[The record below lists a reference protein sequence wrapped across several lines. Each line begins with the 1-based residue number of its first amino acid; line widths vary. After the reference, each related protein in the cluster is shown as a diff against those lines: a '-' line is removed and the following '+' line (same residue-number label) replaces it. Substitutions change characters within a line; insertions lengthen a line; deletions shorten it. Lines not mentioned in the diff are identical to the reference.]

1 MTEAISVLW
10 VDDEVDM
17 LKPHILFLSGK
28 GYRVDT
34 ATGGAE
40 ALDWLAQNNPDV
52 ILLDENMPG
61 LSGLETL
68 RRIKA
73 LRSAVPVVMITKS
86 EEEHIMEDAIGAQIA
101 DYLIKPVNPNQ
112 ILLSLKK
119 ITDGK
124 RLVSEKTTQ
133 EYQMEFRQLAMALME
148 VNDMEGWYDL
158 YKRLVYWELELD
170 QNVDPSLRDMLL
182 HQKREANGLFFR
194 FIEDHYP
201 QWLKGSSDAPL
212 LSPGVL
218 RKKVFPLLGQGK
230 PVVLVVI
237 DNLRYDQWLVI
248 KQSIAEDY
256 RIVEEEMYTSIL
268 PTATQYARNALFAGL
283 SPLEIKRRFPDR
295 WVEEADEESKNNHE
309 DFFLGDQLKRA
320 GKGALNWSYHKV
332 LQPAAGRKLA
342 ENYKALLKQDFT
354 AIVFNFVDMLSHA
367 KTETAVVR
375 ELIESDKAYR
385 SLTLSWYQNSALGDL
400 LRNLANEDVQV
411 VLTTDH
417 GTVNVDEPVKVVGD
431 RNLTTNLRY
440 KMGKGMN
447 YDPDEVMAVRNPE
460 DIQLPKNHIS
470 AQVIFAR
477 EHQFF
482 AYPNNYNHYVR
493 IYKNSYQHGGISM
506 EECMIP
512 VITLSPRN
520 R

>member
-1 MTEAISVLW
+1 
-10 VDDEVDM
+10 
-17 LKPHILFLSGK
+17 
-28 GYRVDT
+28 
-34 ATGGAE
+34 
-40 ALDWLAQNNPDV
+40 
-52 ILLDENMPG
+52 
-61 LSGLETL
+61 
-68 RRIKA
+68 
-73 LRSAVPVVMITKS
+73 
-86 EEEHIMEDAIGAQIA
+86 
-101 DYLIKPVNPNQ
+101 
-112 ILLSLKK
+112 
-119 ITDGK
+119 
-124 RLVSEKTTQ
+124 
-133 EYQMEFRQLAMALME
+133 
-148 VNDMEGWYDL
+148 
-158 YKRLVYWELELD
+158 
-170 QNVDPSLRDMLL
+170 
-182 HQKREANGLFFR
+182 
-194 FIEDHYP
+194 
-201 QWLKGSSDAPL
+201 
-212 LSPGVL
+212 
-218 RKKVFPLLGQGK
+218 
-230 PVVLVVI
+230 
-237 DNLRYDQWLVI
+237 
-248 KQSIAEDY
+248 
-256 RIVEEEMYTSIL
+256 
-268 PTATQYARNALFAGL
+268 
-283 SPLEIKRRFPDR
+283 
-295 WVEEADEESKNNHE
+295 
-309 DFFLGDQLKRA
+309 
-320 GKGALNWSYHKV
+320 V

-342 ENYKALLKQDFT
+342 EGYKSMLKQDFT

-447 YDPDEVMAVRNPE
+447 YDPDEVMVVRNPE

-470 AQVIFAR
+470 AQAIFAR

-512 VITLSPRN
+512 VVTLNPRN